1 MRRLAALPLALF
13 LLAPA
18 LGGQQQP
25 SFRSSTT
32 LVQVDVI
39 VRGKKGFVA
48 DLRRGDFQVFED
60 GVPQRID
67 LFYLVADPGMDA
79 ESPWT
84 PEPAAPGA
92 PPPDGQAGVPAGR
105 VFVLVFDQPHLA
117 FGNGRRAREAALAFL
132 LHRFRPGDIGGVVVG
147 RSMVNR
153 RLTSDRSE
161 LVAAVRAVEPGYNAI
176 AWNKEYFQEWPR
188 FRDAY
193 ELFAVW
199 RRDPTMTDVAVSRA
213 LAENGS
219 ASTSTE
225 AAARI
230 VDPTASTAGL
240 DRGEATTQRVQ
251 AKAQSGVDEIR
262 QSTHESLE
270 TLKTLLA
277 GLSRLEGRKT
287 VVVLSDGFVVEEAL
301 APLREVEAAA
311 ARSDVRIY
319 AIDTRSLGIGTADND
334 IITPVQP
341 EADYAPHSNPDIVF
355 DGLSDLT
362 TATGGYAV
370 SRRNDL
376 VDAIAGIDRD
386 TSSYYVL
393 GYSPPAGKDDGRF
406 RKIEVRVTRPG
417 AQVRARRGYV
427 AAATPRVP

>member
-1 MRRLAALPLALF
+1 MRYTLTLSLALV
-13 LLAPA
+13 LLASS

-39 VRGKKGFVA
+39 VRAKKGFVA
-48 DLRRGDFQVFED
+48 DLRRDDFQVLED

-67 LFYLVADPGMDA
+67 LFYLVADPDIDA

-84 PEPAAPGA
+84 PDAAAASDPPAA
-92 PPPDGQAGVPAGR
+92 GQGGVPAGR
-105 VFVLVFDQPHLA
+105 VFVFVFDQPHLA
-117 FGNGRRAREAALAFL
+117 FGNGRRARDAALAFL
-132 LHRFRPGDIGGVVVG
+132 RDRFRPGDIGGVVVG

-176 AWNKEYFQEWPR
+176 ALNKEYFQEWPR

-193 ELFAVW
+193 ELFSVW
-199 RRDPTMTDVAVSRA
+199 RRDPTMIDVAVSRA

-219 ASTSTE
+219 GSTSAE

-230 VDPTASTAGL
+230 VDPTSSTIDL
-240 DRGEATTQRVQ
+240 DRREATAQRLQ
-251 AKAQSGVDEIR
+251 AKAQSGVDELR
-262 QSTHESLE
+262 HSTRESLE
-270 TLKTLLA
+270 ILKTLLA
-277 GLSRLEGRKT
+277 GLARIEGRKT
-287 VVVLSDGFVVEEAL
+287 VLVLSDGFVVEEAL

-319 AIDTRSLGIGTADND
+319 AIDTRSMGLGTVDND
-334 IITPVQP
+334 VITATQP
-341 EADYAPHSNPDIVF
+341 EADYAPHTNPDIVF
-355 DGLSDLT
+355 DGLSDLAS
-362 TATGGYAV
+362 ATGGYAV

-376 VDAIAGIDRD
+376 LETIAAIDRD

-393 GYSPPAGKDDGRF
+393 GYRSSQSKEDGRF
-406 RKIEVRVTRPG
+406 RKIEVRVARPG
-417 AQVRARRGYV
+417 VGVRARRGYV
-427 AAATPRVP
+427 AGTPKMP